1 MTYTTAQILA
11 AAEQAEV
18 SMIDAQHIC
27 DTLVKMNENRIIN
40 VGEFYKVINDDS
52 GHCYKIGEI
61 VKCIRYDYTDDT
73 YQFINYQFINTKGKK
88 RWITQAE
95 LEPTTETF

>member
-1 MTYTTAQILA
+1 MQYTIEQFLA

-27 DTLVKMNENRIIN
+27 DTLVKMNENKIIN

-52 GHCYKIGEI
+52 SHDYKIGET
-61 VKCIRYDYTDDT
+61 VKCIRYDDTDDT
-73 YQFINYQFINTKGKK
+73 YQFINTKDIK
-88 RWITQAE
+88 RWASQAE